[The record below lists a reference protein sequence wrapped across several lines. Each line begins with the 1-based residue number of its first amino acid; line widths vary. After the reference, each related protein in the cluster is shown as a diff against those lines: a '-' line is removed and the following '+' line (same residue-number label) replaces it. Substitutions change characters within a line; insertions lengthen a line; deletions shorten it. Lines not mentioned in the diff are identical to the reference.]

1 LQTFITR
8 SKSRFGLLLAALL
21 IVMVA
26 AACGGIL
33 PSAQDTPQEAPAAGT
48 PAPATAAEPA
58 PITGDGAAA
67 QLTPAERNAMY
78 DATPAM
84 VIDPD
89 RYYYATLRT
98 EQGDIRVQ
106 LFADRAPVTVNNFVF
121 LAREGFYDNT
131 TFHRVLED
139 FMAQAGDPTG
149 TGAGGPGYRF
159 QDEIVPGLEFDR
171 PGLLAMA
178 NAGPGT
184 NGSQFFITFEPVPW
198 LDGRHTIFGE
208 VLEGQE
214 VLDQLTRRD
223 PQAAPATEGDL
234 LLTVEIDEE
243 ESSVLP
249 TPTPAPPTPT
259 PTPTPTPYAP
269 SSLAPDD
276 LTTADRPLAD
286 LPMEEKSDVFNTAP
300 DMVIDPAQSYTAVVV
315 TSRGEVVFQL
325 RGDVAPIS
333 VNNFVLLAS
342 LGFYDRTP
350 INDVSEEGIII
361 GAPENH
367 PGSFVGYYVPG
378 EIETDVEWTTGA
390 LGYLPALDPAT
401 GDLVS
406 NGSQILIMGLPLP
419 LEITQQI
426 SFFGEV
432 VEGME
437 ILNQLTFDD
446 TIESIQIEVS
456 EE

>member
-1 LQTFITR
+1 
-8 SKSRFGLLLAALL
+8 
-21 IVMVA
+21 
-26 AACGGIL
+26 
-33 PSAQDTPQEAPAAGT
+33 
-48 PAPATAAEPA
+48 
-58 PITGDGAAA
+58 
-67 QLTPAERNAMY
+67 
-78 DATPAM
+78 
-84 VIDPD
+84 
-89 RYYYATLRT
+89 
-98 EQGDIRVQ
+98 
-106 LFADRAPVTVNNFVF
+106 VNNFVF